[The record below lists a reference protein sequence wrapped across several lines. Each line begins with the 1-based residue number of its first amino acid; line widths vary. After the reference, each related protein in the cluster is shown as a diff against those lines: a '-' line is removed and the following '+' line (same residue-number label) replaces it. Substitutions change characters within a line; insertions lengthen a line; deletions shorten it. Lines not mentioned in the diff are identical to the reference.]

1 LTSAQFW
8 RGSARVALALG
19 YPLGIYFALVWFE
32 PRWVALAVAA
42 LILLRWRGRALG
54 MFAGL
59 SWLSHAVIAGSL
71 LLSLGALVS
80 NDETLLRLYPAG
92 VSLALLAVFA
102 LSLRSEQSLIERMA
116 RLSHAVLPDEAV
128 RWCRRW
134 TEIWCAFFAV
144 NASISIWSALGAS
157 REVWAVYNG
166 FIAYLAMG
174 TLLASEWLLRRL
186 LFPHA
191 RR

>member
-1 LTSAQFW
+1 MQAW
-8 RGSARVALALG
+8 RVGARVALALG
-19 YPLGIYFALVWFE
+19 YPLGIYLALVWFE

-42 LILLRWRGRALG
+42 LILLRWRGRAFGL
-54 MFAGL
+54 FAGL

-102 LSLRSEQSLIERMA
+102 LSLRSEQSLVERMA
-116 RLSHAVLPDEAV
+116 RISHPVLPDEAV

-134 TEIWCAFFAV
+134 TESWCAFFAV
-144 NASISIWSALGAS
+144 NASLSIWTAIAAS

-166 FIAYLAMG
+166 FIAYLVMG
-174 TLLASEWLLRRL
+174 TLLAGEWVLRRL

>member
-1 LTSAQFW
+1 MPPW
-8 RGSARVALALG
+8 RAGARLALALG
-19 YPLGIYFALVWFE
+19 YPIAIYCALLWFE
-32 PRWVALAVAA
+32 PRWVAAAVVA

-71 LLSLGALVS
+71 LLSLGAAVA
-80 NDETLLRLYPAG
+80 NDETLLRLYPAAI
-92 VSLALLAVFA
+92 SLALLVLFG
-102 LSLRSEQSLIERMA
+102 LSLRTPPSIVERIA
-116 RLSHAVLPDEAV
+116 RLSHPDLPEEAV
-128 RWCRRW
+128 SYTRHVTEVWCG
-134 TEIWCAFFAV
+134 FFAV
-144 NASISIWSALGAS
+144 NAAISIWSALGAS

-174 TLLASEWLLRRL
+174 TLFAGEWLLRRH

-191 RR
+191 R

>member
-1 LTSAQFW
+1 MTAAQFW
-8 RGSARVALALG
+8 RVGARVALALG
-19 YPLGIYFALVWFE
+19 YPLGIYCALLWFE

-42 LILLRWRGRALG
+42 LILLRWRGRAFGL
-54 MFAGL
+54 FAGL

-71 LLSLGALVS
+71 LLSIGALLS

-102 LSLRSEQSLIERMA
+102 LSLRSEQSLVERMA
-116 RLSHAVLPDEAV
+116 RISHPVLPDEAV

-144 NASISIWSALGAS
+144 NASLSIWTAIAAS

-166 FIAYLAMG
+166 FIAYLVMG
-174 TLLASEWLLRRL
+174 TLLAGEWLLRRL

>member
-1 LTSAQFW
+1 VASW
-8 RGSARVALALG
+8 RAGARLALALG
-19 YPLGIYFALVWFE
+19 YPIAIYGALLWLE
-32 PRWVALAVAA
+32 PRWVAAIVVA
-42 LILLRWRGRALG
+42 LILLRWRGRALR

-71 LLSLGALVS
+71 ALSLGALLA

-92 VSLALLAVFA
+92 ISLALLALFG
-102 LSLRSEQSLIERMA
+102 LSLRTPPTMVERIA
-116 RLSHAVLPDEAV
+116 RLSHPDLPADAV
-128 RWCRRW
+128 RYTRHVTEVWCG
-134 TEIWCAFFAV
+134 FFAL
-144 NASISIWSALGAS
+144 NAAISVWSAVAAS

-174 TLLASEWLLRRL
+174 TLFVGEWLLRRH

-191 RR
+191 R